1 MRRNYNFDD
10 ASNNSQSELKIQKT
24 FNINSQTEFSTFFH
38 ISDHDKYAPK
48 YSQGASSY
56 SIRAPTGVDLALG
69 LSGYDKLGKN
79 LPPER
84 IPTTLQSY
92 KDSDMMRKKSVNR
105 RKIVVS
111 FNFF

>member
-1 MRRNYNFDD
+1 MGRP
-10 ASNNSQSELKIQKT
+10 ASHKADSIIVIIIIIIIIIIIT
-24 FNINSQTEFSTFFH
+24 IFH

>member
-1 MRRNYNFDD
+1 MAKYKFLHQKEK
-10 ASNNSQSELKIQKT
+10 SKSKLQKKGIFKVLKVKT
-24 FNINSQTEFSTFFH
+24 DLQILFFWTIFH

-92 KDSDMMRKKSVNR
+92 KDSDMMRKN
-105 RKIVVS
+105 IG
-111 FNFF
+111 

>member
-1 MRRNYNFDD
+1 MIVYYT
-10 ASNNSQSELKIQKT
+10 I
-24 FNINSQTEFSTFFH
+24 FH
-38 ISDHDKYAPK
+38 ISDHDKYVPK

-92 KDSDMMRKKSVNR
+92 KDSDMMRKN
-105 RKIVVS
+105 IG
-111 FNFF
+111 

>member
-1 MRRNYNFDD
+1 MFTLNAHF
-10 ASNNSQSELKIQKT
+10 SVTCT
-24 FNINSQTEFSTFFH
+24 FYFFGLTEIIVYCTFFH

-92 KDSDMMRKKSVNR
+92 KDSDMMRKN
-105 RKIVVS
+105 IG
-111 FNFF
+111 